1 MSTSLRSSENSSSI
15 RNVYI
20 RSWFHV
26 QPARFWAI
34 WQVYTLW
41 WSYRAVSIALWP
53 EQCVVCTALRWHDFC
68 GITTVWILIIKAW
81 VILHKRQYIL
91 VVLIDRK
98 YNADVEVFIYFQNSI
113 AQPSIARK
121 THHQL
126 SQDSFQWRW
135 STIVRS
141 VSTHSH
147 TSHYQAIITNNAYI
161 TYIKDFLTMAHGQ
174 SLYYSKTVS
183 KIVFNSIKIA
193 WKHEANIHTGQS

>member
-1 MSTSLRSSENSSSI
+1 MVILSSSQ
-15 RNVYI
+15 Y
-20 RSWFHV
+20 S
-26 QPARFWAI
+26 
-34 WQVYTLW
+34 TMT
-41 WSYRAVSIALWP
+41 RAVRRMYSIEVTWLLWNHHCMNINNKSLGDP
-53 EQCVVCTALRWHDFC
+53 PQTSIH
-68 GITTVWILIIKAW
+68 IS
-81 VILHKRQYIL
+81 